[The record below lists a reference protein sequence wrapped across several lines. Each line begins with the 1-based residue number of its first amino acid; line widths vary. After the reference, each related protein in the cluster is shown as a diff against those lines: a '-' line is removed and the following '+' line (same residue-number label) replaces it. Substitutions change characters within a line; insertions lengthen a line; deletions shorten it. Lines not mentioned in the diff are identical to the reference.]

1 MELFAVIRI
10 KDSLAGKPIRLH
22 AVESS
27 SDLFEVRDFIRDSA
41 WLGFD
46 TESNMLN
53 CFRPDWR
60 LRTAQWGDR
69 EISYVVPARYRK
81 FIEWATVQPCN
92 LIGHNLPHD
101 IRSVDVH
108 LGHRTGMRV
117 AGETYHVSRLADTRG
132 KQDGGIGHGLKELAC
147 ATVDPTADRWEKR
160 LKEEFK
166 RIMVRVPGEFYKS
179 GPRKGNPKF
188 RKAKLSEGWDLIDP
202 TNPAYVAYA
211 AMDPILTFWV
221 WEHFQPI
228 LKDQSQLE
236 LYRYEKRLALA
247 CDELQRRA
255 LPLDIPYTMKLSA
268 AYQRKIDRTN
278 RRIVRQFHV
287 DNVNSTVQIADCLL
301 DLKVELRKKT
311 DTGKWSVK
319 AEILRALL
327 KDPQVSRAAK
337 EFISL
342 VLIVKQVSKRRAA
355 YTEAMLREVDA
366 NGRVHP
372 GINSDAARTTRMS
385 VSNPAFQQLPVKDH
399 ESELDWEL
407 EDDVDEVLEGVV

>member
-1 MELFAVIRI
+1 MIRI

-22 AVESS
+22 AVESN

-46 TESNMLN
+46 TESTGLN

-60 LRTAQWGDR
+60 LRTAQWGNKED
-69 EISYVVPARYRK
+69 SYVVPARYRK
-81 FIEWATVQPCN
+81 FIDWAMAQPAR
-92 LIGHNLPHD
+92 LIGHNGPHD
-101 IRSVDVH
+101 IRSIDVY
-108 LGHRTGMRV
+108 LGKRTGV
-117 AGETYHVSRLADTRG
+117 ECAGETYIPSRLADPRG
-132 KQDGGIGHGLKELAC
+132 KQDGGTGHGLKELAC
-147 ATVDPTADRWEKR
+147 SIVDPNADRWER
-160 LKEEFK
+160 ALKEEFK
-166 RIMVRVPGEFYKS
+166 RIMVAVPGEFYKS
-179 GPRKGNPKF
+179 GPRKGMAKY
-188 RKAKLSEGWDLIDP
+188 RKARLAEGWSLIDP
-202 TNPAYVAYA
+202 MNPAYVAYA

-221 WEHFQPI
+221 WEYFQPVVAA
-228 LKDQSQLE
+228 QLD
-236 LYRYEKRLALA
+236 LYRYEKRLAGA

-268 AYQRKIDRTN
+268 AYQRKIDRTS
-278 RRIVRQFHV
+278 RRISKQFNV

-327 KDPQVSRAAK
+327 KDPQVPRAAK

-342 VLIVKQVSKRRAA
+342 VLVVKQVSKRRTA

-372 GINSDAARTTRMS
+372 GINPDAARTTRMS

-407 EDDVDEVLEGVV
+407 EDDNDVEEVLEGAL